1 MWRRLRFVIAD
12 VQNQVFVIVVNHALV
27 IAVAGLNPMKQ
38 NLLKDREQNLLKKV
52 LLYQMAHSLSETK
65 NDLENAIKLWGLAKN
80 KSKAKKFIKKRA
92 RQLDAMK
99 ETTRNMVILWKN
111 YPVKFYETE
120 KDPTK
125 IVGYTAALGLM
136 AAGAIQIVM
145 AGVSAVKGDATK
157 FDMVLGP
164 GVFGLWRSSSIR
176 IFEGFGRYLLR

>member
-1 MWRRLRFVIAD
+1 M
-12 VQNQVFVIVVNHALV
+12 
-27 IAVAGLNPMKQ
+27 
-38 NLLKDREQNLLKKV
+38 E
-52 LLYQMAHSLSETK
+52 
-65 NDLENAIKLWGLAKN
+65 
-80 KSKAKKFIKKRA
+80 
-92 RQLDAMK
+92 
-99 ETTRNMVILWKN
+99 N

-164 GVFGLWRSSSIR
+164 GVFVCGGLAAYA
-176 IFEGFGRYLLR
+176 YLKDSGVIY